1 MNAPRAAPVHDP
13 IRRRRL
19 YEEIERRLE
28 EEITSGRLRIG
39 DTMPSERELMQRYGV
54 GRPAVREALLA
65 LGRKGLVRVG
75 AGERTRVSKPTVGA
89 VVEGVSGAV
98 SMLLATPEGIRD
110 LQHARRFFECALAR
124 QAATEGDRAAV
135 ARLGERLAANRAA
148 LGDPAAFERTDVE
161 FHYELALIAGNPI
174 FSSLHQATVGW
185 LMQQRTISLMQP
197 GALRAAWRFHARVY
211 EAIASHDADEAERAM
226 REHLLAVERYYWKSA
241 RTAPGASAPTTAR
254 AGSPVADAS
263 PESGPARPAR

>member
-1 MNAPRAAPVHDP
+1 MNAPRAAPVHAP

-19 YEEIERRLE
+19 YEEIEQRLE
-28 EEITSGRLRIG
+28 DEITSGRLRIG

-75 AGERTRVSKPTVGA
+75 AGERTRVSKPTLGA

-124 QAATEGDRAAV
+124 QAAADADRAAI
-135 ARLGERLAANRAA
+135 ARLADRLAANRAA
-148 LGDPAAFERTDVE
+148 LGDPAGFERTDVE
-161 FHYELALIAGNPI
+161 FHYELALVAGNPI
-174 FSSLHQATVGW
+174 FPSLHQATVGW
-185 LMQQRTISLMQP
+185 LTQQRTISLMQP

-211 EAIASHDADEAERAM
+211 EAIAAHDPDEAERAM
-226 REHLLAVERYYWKSA
+226 REHLQAVERFYWKSA
-241 RTAPGASAPTTAR
+241 RGAEDDAVAGTKRGAAAGPSRRGPPRAKRTA
-254 AGSPVADAS
+254 
-263 PESGPARPAR
+263 